1 MAEQDW
7 QDFVRQKAE
16 NAEADTEAE
25 FRRPSGGA
33 APRPV
38 IFDAGLDDAA
48 IPPRGWLLGNVFCR
62 KFLSSLLGGGSGKTA
77 VRIAQALAMTSGR
90 PLTGEHVFVRCRVLF
105 VCLEDDIDELRRRVR
120 AAMIHY
126 GVKAEDVKGWLFY
139 TAPGRK
145 GGKIVERAG
154 GQLRAGGMVD
164 WLVDDIKRLKID
176 AAIIDPLVK
185 AHSAVENSND
195 EMDVVS
201 DTLAQIAH
209 EHDCDID
216 TPHHVRK
223 GPGDAGNADSGRGA
237 GATKDGGRLVYT
249 LTTMSEEE
257 AKRFNT
263 PQEKRRQFMR
273 MDYGKVNIAPA
284 ADTKWF
290 ELLGVRIGN
299 QTETYPHGDEVQ
311 VAVPWTPP
319 DTWAGLS
326 NDALNAALDEIDA
339 GLDTGER
346 YSGAPS
352 AKHRAAWPIVR
363 QHCPD
368 KSEEQCREIIR
379 TWIKNGVLVEEPY
392 DDPVQRHE
400 RNGLRL
406 DPSKRPS

>member
-1 MAEQDW
+1 MMSTTEQDW
-7 QDFVRQKAE
+7 QDFIRRQAE
-16 NAEADTEAE
+16 DAEDTAREEYREAD
-25 FRRPSGGA
+25 A
-33 APRPV
+33 AAHARPV
-38 IFDAGLDDAA
+38 IFDAGLDDAP

-62 KFLSSLLGGGSGKTA
+62 KFLSSLLGGGGSGKTA

-90 PLTGEHVFVRCRVLF
+90 SLTGEHVFVRCRVLF

-195 EMDVVS
+195 EMDFVS

-223 GPGDAGNADSGRGA
+223 GPEMPATRIRDAGRGLQRTA
-237 GATKDGGRLVYT
+237 GG
-249 LTTMSEEE
+249 
-257 AKRFNT
+257 
-263 PQEKRRQFMR
+263 
-273 MDYGKVNIAPA
+273 
-284 ADTKWF
+284 WF
-290 ELLGVRIGN
+290 
-299 QTETYPHGDEVQ
+299 
-311 VAVPWTPP
+311 
-319 DTWAGLS
+319 
-326 NDALNAALDEIDA
+326 
-339 GLDTGER
+339 
-346 YSGAPS
+346 
-352 AKHRAAWPIVR
+352 
-363 QHCPD
+363 
-368 KSEEQCREIIR
+368 IR
-379 TWIKNGVLVEEPY
+379 
-392 DDPVQRHE
+392 
-400 RNGLRL
+400 
-406 DPSKRPS
+406 